1 MFQHILV
8 PLDGSQRAERAIPV
22 ATRLARASGGSIT
35 LLRIIASPFEPGWQA
50 IDSPASMQE
59 PLDADQV
66 GAAEY
71 LAGISAAAVLAGVV
85 TSTRVFKGSPATG
98 ILSVARSQKVDII
111 IMCSHG
117 YTAMTR
123 WALGSVAEKV
133 AFHAPTPVLVLR
145 EGGPVLAALSPDPH
159 ARPLRALVALDGSAR
174 AEMGIEYAARL
185 IAALAASTQG
195 TLHLAQ
201 VVKPTPTGS
210 EERNIDDAESGAILH
225 KAKEYLDSTANRL
238 REGSIAPA
246 MVDHPL
252 SVTWS
257 VTVDSDVATALIRVA
272 ENGEDAEGVVLPGG
286 CDIIVMTTHGY
297 SGMASWALG
306 SITERVLKASMLP
319 LLIVRP
325 QDILEKSNLT
335 WDDTTLS
342 PM

>member
-1 MFQHILV
+1 MFRHILV
-8 PLDGSQRAERAIPV
+8 PLDGSERAERAIPV
-22 ATRLARASGGSIT
+22 AARLARASGGSIT
-35 LLRIIASPFEPGWQA
+35 LLRIVVSPFEPGWQA
-50 IDSPASMQE
+50 MDSPASMQE
-59 PLDADQV
+59 SLDADQLGV
-66 GAAEY
+66 AEY
-71 LAGISAAAVLAGVV
+71 LAHISAAAVLAGVA
-85 TSTRVFKGSPATG
+85 TSTSVFKGTPATG
-98 ILSVARSQKVDII
+98 ILSVARSQRVDII

-145 EGGPVLAALSPDPH
+145 EGGPVPAVLPPDPH
-159 ARPLRALVALDGSAR
+159 AHPPRALVALDGSAR

-185 IAALAASTQG
+185 IAALAAPTQG
-195 TLHLAQ
+195 ALHLAQ
-201 VVKPTPTGS
+201 VVKPAPTGS
-210 EERNIDDAESGAILH
+210 EERNNGGSESGATLH
-225 KAKEYLDSTANRL
+225 KAKEYLDSMANRL
-238 REGSIAPA
+238 REGAIAPA
-246 MVDHPL
+246 TADLPPT
-252 SVTWS
+252 VTWS
-257 VTVDSDVATALIRVA
+257 VAVDADVASALIRMA
-272 ENGEDAEGVVLPGG
+272 ENGEDVEGVALPGG

-306 SITERVLKASMLP
+306 SITERVLKASRLP